1 MTGNHLNATRWGG
14 FLLLPLAAAC
24 SEPASQSPSAEQAT
38 VNQGGPAYEV
48 VVDTPAQAVAGEA
61 NQAAATAEQA
71 YTARGQEPGWL
82 LTIAGGSIAYQG
94 NYGEKKI
101 QVPVPA
107 EIKTANGRR
116 YETERLTIEI
126 KNGRCNDAMSGHG
139 YSDQVTIVADGE
151 TYQGCG
157 GERRTD
163 WDV

>member
-1 MTGNHLNATRWGG
+1 MRRNRSMWSGC
-14 FLLLPLAAAC
+14 LLLLAAAC
-24 SEPASQSPSAEQAT
+24 SEPASQSPSAEQAAAA
-38 VNQGGPAYEV
+38 NQGNPAYEV

-94 NYGEKKI
+94 NYGEKNI
-101 QVPVPA
+101 QVPAPA
-107 EIKTANGRR
+107 AIRTANGRR

-126 KNGRCNDAMSGHG
+126 SNGRCNDAMSGQG

-157 GERRTD
+157 GDRRTD